1 MSDNQSVFSKRLKL
15 ARDSKGLTQYEC
27 ADEARI
33 SKTTISDYETGKR
46 EPTLYNAKTIATILS
61 VSLDWLCGLSD
72 NYCEINNTVEAF
84 ALVLKVCNP
93 KIEVN
98 QNHSVLR
105 FNKNTD
111 NNHSYVISRFLEDY
125 SEIENVNSKSNLS
138 KEEYDKLIKDLLE
151 KYKDFPDLPE
161 YKIDK

>member
-1 MSDNQSVFSKRLKL
+1 
-15 ARDSKGLTQYEC
+15 
-27 ADEARI
+27 
-33 SKTTISDYETGKR
+33 
-46 EPTLYNAKTIATILS
+46 
-61 VSLDWLCGLSD
+61 
-72 NYCEINNTVEAF
+72 
-84 ALVLKVCNP
+84 LVLKVCNP